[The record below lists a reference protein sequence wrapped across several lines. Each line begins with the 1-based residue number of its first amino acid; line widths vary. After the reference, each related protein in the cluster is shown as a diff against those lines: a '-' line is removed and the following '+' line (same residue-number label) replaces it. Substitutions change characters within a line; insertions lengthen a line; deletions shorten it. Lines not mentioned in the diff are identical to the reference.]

1 MKISSSLRWEITCET
16 IGSNGFGA
24 IHDFVQETT
33 GKLMYNHNSYEN
45 ISGQQMSNLAKPLW
59 IPLASSYEV
68 GRVLYSIKSL
78 DTCFPSRSM
87 AHFHVSGDILVMAVD
102 GFRCM
107 NEIGTEM
114 LVLILWSLLL
124 ICYIHIN
131 MKTVWHRNIS
141 CITGPLTGESTS
153 LLTKSQ

>member
-1 MKISSSLRWEITCET
+1 MKILSSLKWEITCET
-16 IGSNGFGA
+16 IGSNGFDA
-24 IHDFVQETT
+24 IHDFVQETA

-45 ISGQQMSNLAKPLW
+45 ISGQQMSNLAKQLW

-87 AHFHVSGDILVMAVD
+87 AHFHVSGDILAMVVD

-124 ICYIHIN
+124 VWYIH
-131 MKTVWHRNIS
+131 MKTVWHRNTS

-153 LLTKSQ
+153 VLTKSQ